1 MSAQIILTRVLKC
14 RAAVFIASVLLSGA
28 ASAASGEVDAL
39 LARLLRTPTITPAPN
54 YQASMLVAPGQ
65 LYDPLWLHRHG
76 EQMWLNDDGGEE
88 GDKGSRI
95 VAITSNGDLRVVV
108 ALGRMLPVTGY
119 DFAPA
124 AFGVHAGHLYA
135 LTQARVA
142 AQGTTLN
149 HVIQRVDP
157 ASEKAA
163 EVVCTL
169 KETGDGEAHASGF
182 GVDARFGPAGSPF
195 ADRFFALA
203 AFNNTIYQMNAA
215 HECSVF
221 VTFDGPQSG
230 SPMGVAFA
238 ADGQTMLVTLKRGG
252 LLAPS
257 SPDSGV
263 VVRVHADGRV
273 DPQPVASGFT
283 LPGGILVAPEGFAG
297 KGAHVYVTD
306 IGDIQSPV
314 PMSQALN
321 NDGKV
326 YRIAADGKPELVA
339 SGFVNP
345 LGLQVIDGALWV
357 TDING
362 DFIAGKRE
370 LPDGF
375 VVKLTPR

>member
-1 MSAQIILTRVLKC
+1 
-14 RAAVFIASVLLSGA
+14 
-28 ASAASGEVDAL
+28 
-39 LARLLRTPTITPAPN
+39 
-54 YQASMLVAPGQ
+54 
-65 LYDPLWLHRHG
+65 
-76 EQMWLNDDGGEE
+76 
-88 GDKGSRI
+88 
-95 VAITSNGDLRVVV
+95 
-108 ALGRMLPVTGY
+108 
-119 DFAPA
+119 
-124 AFGVHAGHLYA
+124 
-135 LTQARVA
+135 
-142 AQGTTLN
+142 
-149 HVIQRVDP
+149 
-157 ASEKAA
+157 
-163 EVVCTL
+163 
-169 KETGDGEAHASGF
+169 
-182 GVDARFGPAGSPF
+182 
-195 ADRFFALA
+195 
-203 AFNNTIYQMNAA
+203 
-215 HECSVF
+215 
-221 VTFDGPQSG
+221 
-230 SPMGVAFA
+230 MGVAFA

-257 SPDSGV
+257 SPDSGA

-314 PMSQALN
+314 PMSQPLN